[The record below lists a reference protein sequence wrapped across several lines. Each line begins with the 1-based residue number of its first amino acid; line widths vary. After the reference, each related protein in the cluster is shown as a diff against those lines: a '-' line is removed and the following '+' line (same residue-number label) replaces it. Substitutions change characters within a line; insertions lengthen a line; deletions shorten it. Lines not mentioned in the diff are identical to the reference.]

1 MDRFVLSGN
10 GPEINHRHSKT
21 KTSLIIIREKFQVVA
36 KYKSTSIIGSMI
48 ILSIGMPR
56 AGSGWFYN
64 LTNDLILA
72 SGAQDARQIRQRYRL
87 QKILTEVNCN
97 IGAFTLRRTLAV
109 WLPSLLGNTF
119 VIKAHAGP
127 TPIVLNLIRRGDILP
142 TYIYRDPRDAML
154 SAMENG
160 QRARQQGRE
169 NAFSHLVDFETALEF
184 MQTYVKI
191 SEAWLDCQQSLAV
204 RYESL
209 LTDYEAQANRLA
221 QFLNLNPQQAP
232 YAQVIEHY
240 RPESASS
247 DQKGLH
253 FSHGKIGRFRRKMD
267 PDQQA
272 VLSDAFG
279 AYLDRLGYER

>member
-1 MDRFVLSGN
+1 MSPLRLREKS
-10 GPEINHRHSKT
+10 T
-21 KTSLIIIREKFQVVA
+21 ALIIIRARYPVVA
-36 KYKSTSIIGSMI
+36 KNESTCIIGAMI

-64 LTNDLILA
+64 LTNDLVLA
-72 SGAQDARQIRQRYRL
+72 SGAQDARQIRKRFRL
-87 QKILTEVNCN
+87 QNILTEVNCN

-109 WLPSLLGNTF
+109 WAPSLLGNTF

-127 TPIVLNLIRRGDILP
+127 TPIVLNLIRRGAILP

-169 NAFSHLVDFETALEF
+169 NTFSSLTDFETALEF
-184 MQTYVKI
+184 MRSYVAI
-191 SEAWLDCQQSLAV
+191 STAWLECPQSLSV

-209 LTDYEAQANRLA
+209 LSDYDAQASKLA
-221 QFLNLNPQQAP
+221 HFLQLDPQQPA
-232 YAQVIEHY
+232 YAQVIERY
-240 RPESASS
+240 RPEVASS

-253 FSHGKIGRFRRKMD
+253 FSHGKIGRFRHKMS
-267 PDQQA
+267 PEQQA
-272 VLSDAFG
+272 TLSQAFG
-279 AYLDRLGYER
+279 PYLQRLGYED